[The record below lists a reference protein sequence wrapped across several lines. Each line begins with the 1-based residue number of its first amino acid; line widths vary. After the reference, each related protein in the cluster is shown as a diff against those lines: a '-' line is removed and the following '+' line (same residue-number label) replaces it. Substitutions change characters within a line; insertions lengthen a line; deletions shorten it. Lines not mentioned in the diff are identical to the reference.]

1 MTPDPPTRPDR
12 RDGGFAVVPCVDVQ
26 GGRAVRL
33 TEGDPTRETVYY
45 AEPGAAAR
53 HWLGL
58 GARELHV
65 VDLDAALG
73 AGDNRAAIRELA
85 GAAAAVGAVVE
96 VGGGVRSRGA
106 ADAWLAVVARVVLG
120 TVAVTDPG
128 LVAEL
133 LGAYGPERVVVT
145 VDARDGRVAVRGW
158 AETSEVDALA
168 LARRMADLG
177 VRQLIY
183 TDVSRDGTLRGIDP
197 EPVARMRDAFAH
209 RLVAG
214 GGVATDADLDLYER
228 LGLDGAIVG
237 RALYEGTVR
246 YPRTA

>member
-1 MTPDPPTRPDR
+1 MARK
-12 RDGGFAVVPCVDVQ
+12 VK
-26 GGRAVRL
+26 
-33 TEGDPTRETVYY
+33 TEKST
-45 AEPGAAAR
+45 AAPK
-53 HWLGL
+53 G
-58 GARELHV
+58 
-65 VDLDAALG
+65 
-73 AGDNRAAIRELA
+73 
-85 GAAAAVGAVVE
+85 AAVGKQVDEAAIIAPERTIEIAGTEVTVREFTFMDSLTLNREIAAVVDAVSVPVQ